1 MLSNA
6 DREAIQKAFEHVMA
20 MFGAPV
26 KDWSAFVNLAYDRDA
41 IVMAP
46 NAPAIRGHKAI
57 IAFWEAFPPVSDFN
71 QESLE
76 MEGLGDLALS
86 RDEYW
91 FTMTL
96 PGQSA
101 LKDKGKA
108 IMIWRKQADGSW
120 KVFREIWNSDLPA
133 PEA

>member
-6 DREAIQKAFEHVMA
+6 DREAIQKTFKQVMA
-20 MFGAPV
+20 MFGAPS
-26 KDWSAFVNLAYDRDA
+26 KDWPAFVNLAYDRDA
-41 IVMAP
+41 IMMAP
-46 NAPAIRGHKAI
+46 NAPAVRGHEAI
-57 IAFWEAFPPVSDFN
+57 LASLKLFPFFSDFR

-76 MEGLGDLALS
+76 MEGFGDLAFS
-86 RDEYW
+86 RDEYS

-101 LKDKGKA
+101 LKDKGKV

-133 PEA
+133 PKT